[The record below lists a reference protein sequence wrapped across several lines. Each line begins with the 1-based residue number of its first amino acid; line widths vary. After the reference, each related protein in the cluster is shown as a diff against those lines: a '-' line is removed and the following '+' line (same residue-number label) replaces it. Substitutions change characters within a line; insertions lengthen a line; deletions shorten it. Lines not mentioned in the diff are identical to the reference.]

1 MAQFIEFTTSDN
13 QKVLVHVDA
22 IRSVI
27 PIGGG
32 NQAYI
37 FTSGVKE
44 GGYQVNHPYT
54 SIKNAL
60 AEITQMGIYEFAPPA
75 NKNN

>member
-1 MAQFIEFTTSDN
+1 MAQFIEFITSDN
-13 QKVLVHVDA
+13 QKVLVHIDA

-44 GGYQVNHPYT
+44 GGYQVNHSYT

-60 AEITQMGIYEFAPPA
+60 AEITQTGIYEFPA
-75 NKNN
+75 AASKSN